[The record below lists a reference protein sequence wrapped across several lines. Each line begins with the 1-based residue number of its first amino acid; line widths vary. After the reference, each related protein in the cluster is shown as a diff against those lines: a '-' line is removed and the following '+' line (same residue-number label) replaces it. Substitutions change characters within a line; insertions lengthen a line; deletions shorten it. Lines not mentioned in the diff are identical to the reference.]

1 MGHVIEVEIA
11 QGDLG
16 RLQDLSVRVDL
27 RGADDEAADDE
38 LMQVG
43 VGPAEGGLDH
53 LVELGEVELA
63 VQQEP
68 VP

>member
-16 RLQDLSVRVDL
+16 CLQDFAVLVDL

-38 LMQVG
+38 LVQVG
-43 VGPAEGGLDH
+43 VGSAEGGLDH
-53 LVELGEVELA
+53 LMELGEHHA
-63 VQQEP
+63 G
-68 VP
+68 